1 MTKVKN
7 IIFDLGN
14 VLYDIDFTKMYES
27 FMALGIPNF
36 ETYFTLNQSN
46 PLFFELEKG
55 QCTKEQFFDGF
66 RKIAPVVLSDEQI
79 TTAWNSLLIGYRKAA
94 INWILE
100 NDRKYD
106 IYLFSNTNQLHFDH
120 FIPEFERE
128 VADVRFESIF
138 KKAYFSHQLGMRKP
152 DLASF
157 SQIIENESLIAE
169 ETLFIDDN
177 EPNIKGA
184 ALLGMQTLHLKEGM
198 KVHQCI
204 HEFL

>member
-14 VLYDIDFTKMYES
+14 VLYDIDFTKMYAS
-27 FMALGIPNF
+27 FKALGIPNF

-55 QCTKEQFFDGF
+55 QCTTEQFFEGF
-66 RKIAPVVLSDEQI
+66 REITPVFLTNEQI
-79 TTAWNSLLIGYRKAA
+79 KTAWNSLLIGYRKAA

-100 NDRKYD
+100 NDRKYQLF
-106 IYLFSNTNQLHFDH
+106 LFSNTNQIHFDH

-128 VADVRFESIF
+128 VADVPFESIF

-152 DLASF
+152 DTASF
-157 SQIIENESLIAE
+157 IQIIENESLIAE

-177 EPNIKGA
+177 EPNIRGA
-184 ALLGMQTLHLKEGM
+184 ASTGMQTLHLKDEM
-198 KVHQCI
+198 KMHLCI
-204 HEFL
+204 QEYL